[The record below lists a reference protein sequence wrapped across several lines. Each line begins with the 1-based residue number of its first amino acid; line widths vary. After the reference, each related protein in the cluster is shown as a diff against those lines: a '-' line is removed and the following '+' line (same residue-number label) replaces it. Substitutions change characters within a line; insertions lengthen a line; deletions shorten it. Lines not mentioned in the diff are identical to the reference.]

1 MIATIMPIHHQ
12 IDTERGLLLIV
23 AEGEITQAERM
34 TAMKAWL
41 GDPEFRPGLQTL
53 ADFSQTTNVP
63 TLQEL
68 EEIVDHIRRNAT
80 VIGQKKIAI
89 VTNRPVTFGVA
100 RQFGALAP
108 GAVTVQVFRD
118 RDAALAWLSESQP

>member
-1 MIATIMPIHHQ
+1 MTTTFMPINYQ
-12 IDTERGLLLIV
+12 IDAERGMLFIV
-23 AEGEITQAERM
+23 AEGEIGQPERM
-34 TAMKAWL
+34 AAMKAWL
-41 GDPEFRPGLQTL
+41 TDPEFRPGMNTL
-53 ADFSQTTNVP
+53 ADFTGATNVP

-68 EEIVDHIRRNAT
+68 EEIVDHIRRNVA

-89 VTNRPVTFGVA
+89 VTARPVIFGVA